1 MKMMLTALLAL
12 PSLPLQ
18 TADYVIQIGE
28 KNYHPDNLEVRVG
41 DRVTWK
47 NVDAEDHTV
56 TSEAR
61 SSGPNTQD
69 RSFDSGR
76 IPSGGSF
83 DQVFLREGTVRYY
96 CRFHE
101 STTGMVTVKQAR

>member
-1 MKMMLTALLAL
+1 MRLLLMALLAL

-18 TADYVIQIGE
+18 TADYVVQIGE

-56 TSEAR
+56 TSETR
-61 SSGPNTQD
+61 SSGAEPQD

-83 DQVFLREGTVRYY
+83 DHVFVREGTVRYY

-101 STTGMVTVKQAR
+101 STTGMVTVKPAR